1 MNTPSHEEVS
11 TRAYQLWENYG
22 RPDGRDVEIWF
33 EAERELTQTAQTGAS
48 EPATPDRSPASVET
62 QSSHAPTEPAASTQT
77 DGHHPPVENAAE
89 VAAKAALQKKA
100 ARAPK
105 VAVKTAVKAPPAET
119 GKPLWSQPHS
129 S

>member
-11 TRAYQLWENYG
+11 NRAYELWENYG

-33 EAERELTQTAQTGAS
+33 EAERELTQAAKTGTS
-48 EPATPDRSPASVET
+48 EPAMPDRAPANLDDQGSR
-62 QSSHAPTEPAASTQT
+62 APSEPQASAPAE
-77 DGHHPPVENAAE
+77 GHHPPVENAAE
-89 VAAKAALQKKA
+89 LAAKAALQKKA